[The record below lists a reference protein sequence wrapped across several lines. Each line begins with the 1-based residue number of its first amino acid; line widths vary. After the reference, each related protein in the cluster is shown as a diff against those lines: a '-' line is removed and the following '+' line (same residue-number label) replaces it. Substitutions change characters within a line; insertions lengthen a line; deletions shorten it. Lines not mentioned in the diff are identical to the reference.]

1 MPSNKPKPSKPSKVN
16 VAGKVGAAVGGIT
29 GSLMPGAAVGAIW
42 KK

>member
-29 GSLMPGAAVGAIW
+29 GMPGAAVGAIW